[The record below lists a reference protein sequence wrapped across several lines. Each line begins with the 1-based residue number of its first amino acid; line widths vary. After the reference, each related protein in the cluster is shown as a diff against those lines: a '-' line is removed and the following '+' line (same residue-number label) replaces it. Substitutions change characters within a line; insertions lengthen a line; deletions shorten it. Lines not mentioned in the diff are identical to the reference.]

1 MSRLLVFDC
10 DGTLVDSQH
19 LILEAMNRAFVAHAL
34 PPPDPTAVRQIVGL
48 SLVEAIATLLPSVD
62 VDRVRRVAESYKASF
77 IDLREQEG
85 ELEPL
90 FPGIRELLLALEAAG
105 HPLAIATGKSRRGVE
120 VVLGAH
126 GLLGHFVSVQTADG
140 HPSKPHPAM
149 LEAAMAETGSG
160 PAETILIGDTTFDMQ
175 MARAAGACGL
185 GVAWGY
191 HPPAA
196 LIEAGAAL
204 VVEEVDAILTFARR
218 AA

>member
-19 LILEAMNRAFVAHAL
+19 LIVEAMNRAFVAHAVA
-34 PPPDPTAVRQIVGL
+34 PPEPAAVRQIVGL
-48 SLVEAIATLLPSVD
+48 SLVEAIAMLLPGVEP
-62 VDRVRRVAESYKASF
+62 DRVEAVAESYKASF

-90 FPGIRELLLALEAAG
+90 FPGIRELLVALEDAG
-105 HPLAIATGKSRRGVE
+105 HLLAVATGKSRRGVE

-126 GLLGHFVSVQTADG
+126 GLLDHFVSVQTADG

-149 LEAAMAETGSG
+149 LETAMAETGIG
-160 PAETILIGDTTFDMQ
+160 PNETILIGDTTFDML
-175 MARAAGACGL
+175 MARAAGVCGL

-196 LIEAGAAL
+196 LIEAGAAQ
-204 VVEEVDAILTFARR
+204 VVEEAAAIATFARR